1 MATIFERRKRAEKFY
16 AFNIDQKKSENDSH
30 RNVNFEKINQGF
42 YDELLVFHD
51 KIKSDIS
58 KLEKSKSNSFK
69 ESVYTN
75 IKIPDTWTTKENYY
89 SELYKTMDKDKFF
102 VSYLGKGNELENE
115 NIYNNNNKNSILK
128 KSYDFKNK
136 YKLEKIED
144 FQDKN
149 FLIKAFRKINS
160 KNESKKKSNPLLA
173 FINKNKEKG
182 EVNYI
187 LEEYEKKYPILLPSI
202 IVRKEPTL
210 IHGLNDFLLEE
221 EKFIKK
227 EKKEEEN
234 ENDILHHHNNFITGN
249 LENKNSNK
257 NNNNEN
263 IEISKSNTKE
273 LQETKN
279 SISNES
285 LKSEKTNKKKKNSE
299 QEKKE
304 VFKTTLFNNM
314 LPLKD
319 NIMYRNKP
327 YQIKTENSFE
337 SPFLNSTT
345 AKFNEKVIITNPK
358 INERLNSIKFW
369 GPYFSHC
376 PPCRNKSLNFYQT
389 METNQCLTLLDY
401 LRKVRNSQNIV
412 K

>member
-51 KIKSDIS
+51 KIKADIS

-187 LEEYEKKYPILLPSI
+187 LEEYDKKYPILLPSI

-249 LENKNSNK
+249 LENKTSNK

-285 LKSEKTNKKKKNSE
+285 LKSEKTNKKKKKIQN
-299 QEKKE
+299 KK
-304 VFKTTLFNNM
+304 K
-314 LPLKD
+314 K
-319 NIMYRNKP
+319 K
-327 YQIKTENSFE
+327 
-337 SPFLNSTT
+337 FLRQHCL
-345 AKFNEKVIITNPK
+345 IIC
-358 INERLNSIKFW
+358 
-369 GPYFSHC
+369 YH
-376 PPCRNKSLNFYQT
+376 
-389 METNQCLTLLDY
+389 
-401 LRKVRNSQNIV
+401 
-412 K
+412 